1 MSQLDPSEFIITRK
15 RKKYKFALYNNHPL
29 CFEVDEWKDQSPAT
43 ILEIG
48 AGTGLFAVELAAK
61 FPDRQVLAIDVKA
74 DRLITGAKLASERGL
89 TNIRFLRA
97 HVDQLHDVIP
107 PQSVEKLWVTF
118 SDPFPKERYA
128 KHRLTHPRFLA
139 FYKTVL
145 RPHGLLYFKTDAKN
159 LFTWSLEQFVREGWR
174 IEMLYFDL
182 HESDAPSDY
191 KIMTTY
197 ETRFVNKGLPIYF
210 LEASCTEGDKRDSE
224 TPLATRFH

>member
-128 KHRLTHPRFLA
+128 KHRLTHPRFLD
-139 FYKTVL
+139 FYKKAL
-145 RPHGLLYFKTDAKN
+145 RTNGALYFKTDAKM
-159 LFTWSLEQFVREGWR
+159 LFDWSLEQLVTKGWT
-174 IEMLYFDL
+174 IKALTFDL
-182 HESDAPSDY
+182 HNSSLLDDY

-197 ETRFVNKGLPIYF
+197 ERRYVNEGLKINF
-210 LEASCTEGDKRDSE
+210 LKALPPTK
-224 TPLATRFH
+224 